1 MERQRAG
8 RWPNLISCSAQV
20 LKRAGVEG
28 RPMLLF
34 LEDYQLLDPAFLEYV
49 NSLLSGGEGG
59 GAGVNNVEDYRG
71 WF

>member
-1 MERQRAG
+1 
-8 RWPNLISCSAQV
+8 
-20 LKRAGVEG
+20 
-28 RPMLLF
+28 MLLF